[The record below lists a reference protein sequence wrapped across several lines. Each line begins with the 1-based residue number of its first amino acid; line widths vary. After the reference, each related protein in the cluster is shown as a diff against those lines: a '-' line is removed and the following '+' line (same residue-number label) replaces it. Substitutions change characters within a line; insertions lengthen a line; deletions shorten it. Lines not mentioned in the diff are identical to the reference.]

1 MTGTTLFPNPPS
13 TQSAGPARLAILL
26 ACLWLGLGAAFKLS
40 SATPMDIPPVVRDFT
55 KDVLGLGAATTYRS
69 AITIEL
75 SIVAA
80 ALLLPRIGWM
90 LLAAQYAVF
99 LVVLGSQMASGATSC
114 GCFGGTVTL
123 APWQMALIDL
133 PLLGFLV
140 LSRPDRR
147 LPRVGPTPPRALGL
161 AVSVLLAA
169 WAPFH
174 FFKTAGG
181 PPPAGAGGETSAAS
195 AAVSEVEGTGQ
206 NAAQDAEATEGQD
219 AASVVQVAPEQG
231 TTPPQAQEVTTPEI
245 ADPPPAQAAELPDFV
260 ELDPDSWAGQSPD
273 TLDLFAWSIGGAD
286 NGALLPIPCHVV
298 VYRRSCDV
306 CAAHLEGLALEPLP
320 DGRPIVLVRVPEVDE
335 SIASAVEMLPA
346 AAMEVELHHLTKGYG
361 VTTPWSFDVSLD
373 FQVENVTDL
382 GEH

>member
-1 MTGTTLFPNPPS
+1 MTGKTLSSPTPL
-13 TQSAGPARLAILL
+13 SASPARLAILL
-26 ACLWLGLGAAFKLS
+26 GCLWLGLGAAFKLS

-55 KDVLGLGAATTYRS
+55 REFLGLGAATTYRS

-133 PLLGFLV
+133 PLLAFLV

-147 LPRVGPTPPRALGL
+147 LPRAGTTPPRALGL
-161 AVSVLLAA
+161 AVSVLLAV

-181 PPPAGAGGETSAAS
+181 PPPSVASGGAGAPAAPTTAAGGDSEAVAATEQPQAADPETP
-195 AAVSEVEGTGQ
+195 AVSEEGTPPVG
-206 NAAQDAEATEGQD
+206 AEEVATPETPDPVPAEA
-219 AASVVQVAPEQG
+219 P
-231 TTPPQAQEVTTPEI
+231 
-245 ADPPPAQAAELPDFV
+245 ELPDFV
-260 ELDPDSWAGQSPD
+260 ELDPGSWTGQSPD
-273 TLDLFAWSIGGAD
+273 ALDLFAWSVGGAD
-286 NGALLPIPCHVV
+286 NGALLPVPCHVV

-335 SIASAVEMLPA
+335 SVASAVEMLPA

-373 FQVENVTDL
+373 FLVENVTDL